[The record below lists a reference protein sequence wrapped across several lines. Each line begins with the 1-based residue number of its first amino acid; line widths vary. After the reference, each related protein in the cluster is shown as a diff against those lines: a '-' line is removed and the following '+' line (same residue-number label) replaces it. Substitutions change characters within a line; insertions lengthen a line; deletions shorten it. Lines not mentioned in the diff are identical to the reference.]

1 MRFDSPG
8 PEIDRHFLMF
18 TDGSCCETLTQE
30 ERVVLVLFACFVP
43 AVLAG
48 LITWL
53 VATARSRPDPG
64 APRIDGGSVADEV
77 RRHPRT
83 ARWLSGHKPEEVTG
97 SLLAGAGLVAIVGAA
112 VIGLLFAMVRTHQ
125 GFAAFDTSVARFG
138 ATHATN
144 ASTTVL
150 RLITQIGGAAV
161 LVPVAA
167 VVAAIEGRRLRSWT
181 PVMFLTVVIG
191 GQYILANVIKVVV
204 DRARPNLLRLT
215 GFSGP
220 SFPSGHATAAAATFA
235 AFALLAGRQRTRGT
249 KITLAAV
256 SVGLAVLVAA
266 TRVTLGVHWLTDV
279 IAGLCLGWTWFVVT
293 SIAFGGRRL
302 QFAAPLLTAD
312 RSVSDLPSGSRD
324 LDRPGPGPGGPGGPS
339 GPEGPGGS
347 GGPGGPG
354 GPDGTQPAIGTR
366 LAAG

>member
-1 MRFDSPG
+1 
-8 PEIDRHFLMF
+8 MF
-18 TDGSCCETLTQE
+18 TGGSCCETLTQE
-30 ERVVLVLFACFVP
+30 ERVMLVLFACFVP

-48 LITWL
+48 LVTWW
-53 VATARSRPDPG
+53 VASARSRPDPG
-64 APRIDGGSVADEV
+64 APRLDGGSVADDL
-77 RRHPRT
+77 RRHPRA
-83 ARWLSGHKPEEVTG
+83 ARWLLGHFNPEEMTG
-97 SLLAGAGLVAIVGAA
+97 SLLAGVGLVTIVGAA
-112 VIGLLFAMVRTHQ
+112 VIGVLFAMVRTHQ
-125 GFAAFDTSVARFG
+125 GFAAFDTSAARFG

-181 PVMFLTVVIG
+181 PVLFLTVVIG

-204 DRARPNLLRLT
+204 GRARPNLLRLT

-235 AFALLAGRQRTRGT
+235 AFALLAGRHRTRGT
-249 KITLAAV
+249 KVTLAAV
-256 SVGLAVLVAA
+256 SIGLAVLVAA

-279 IAGLCLGWTWFVVT
+279 IAGLCLGWTWFVAT

-302 QFAAPLLTAD
+302 QFAAPLLVAD
-312 RSVSDLPSGSRD
+312 RSVGDLPSGSRG
-324 LDRPGPGPGGPGGPS
+324 LDRPGRGPVGPG
-339 GPEGPGGS
+339 
-347 GGPGGPG
+347 
-354 GPDGTQPAIGTR
+354 GTQPAIDTR
-366 LAAG
+366 RAAS